1 MNGPEIFLLLAAL
14 AGLAWAWRERQGR
27 ADAASR
33 HQRELAA
40 QRSQHEAALAAEGRR
55 TTMRQLAQSNLP
67 ELLTEMIG
75 QLGVDPQRLC
85 LEVPESVLVGDV
97 DTAIASLEALS
108 RVGVALA
115 IDNFGK
121 GSASLLN
128 LQRLPVDTLK
138 VDRSFV
144 DGLGPDPED
153 SAIAAAIISLAHNL
167 NLEVI
172 AEGVERVE
180 QLAELRA
187 LGCDGGQGYLFAKP
201 MHADAVRPYFGHVY
215 AV

>member
-1 MNGPEIFLLLAAL
+1 M
-14 AGLAWAWRERQGR
+14 
-27 ADAASR
+27 
-33 HQRELAA
+33 
-40 QRSQHEAALAAEGRR
+40 
-55 TTMRQLAQSNLP
+55 
-67 ELLTEMIG
+67 LT
-75 QLGVDPQRLC
+75 QLGTTPERIC

-97 DTAIASLEALS
+97 NTAIASLEALA
-108 RVGVALA
+108 RVGVSLA

-121 GSASLLN
+121 GVASLLN

-187 LGCDGGQGYLFAKP
+187 LGCDGGQGFLFAKP
-201 MHADAVRPYFGHVY
+201 MPPDAVRPYFGHVY

>member
-1 MNGPEIFLLLAAL
+1 
-14 AGLAWAWRERQGR
+14 
-27 ADAASR
+27 
-33 HQRELAA
+33 
-40 QRSQHEAALAAEGRR
+40 
-55 TTMRQLAQSNLP
+55 
-67 ELLTEMIG
+67 
-75 QLGVDPQRLC
+75 LC

-97 DTAIASLEALS
+97 STVITSLDALS
-108 RVGVALA
+108 QVGVSLA

-128 LQRLPVDTLK
+128 LQRLPVNTLK

-187 LGCDGGQGYLFAKP
+187 LGCDAGQGFLFAKP
-201 MHADAVRPYFGHVY
+201 MHGDAVRPYFGHVF